1 MPEGYPSEQIG
12 GPIVRQHR
20 DPHPRVRRIVSG
32 LLALG
37 LVTVV
42 AAMAAQVVLAWVTA
56 GWLFCG
62 TALLTAILVIPLLMR
77 TVLHPE
83 IGVSQA
89 GLHVQPMIW
98 RAQFV
103 PWNAFTGIIAH
114 PLVTNDDAMGR
125 ILYGK
130 RYRRREGIVVVAGR
144 ESGLWPVYRLVGSLA
159 GAGNRPAFALSSTTH
174 TDYEA
179 LVVTIREHLDASSPQ
194 PAHGR

>member
-1 MPEGYPSEQIG
+1 VPEGYPCEQIG
-12 GPIVRQHR
+12 GPVVSQHR

-37 LVTVV
+37 LITAI
-42 AAMAAQVVLAWVTA
+42 AASAAQVILAWVTA

-62 TALLTAILVIPLLMR
+62 TALLTAILVIPLLMG

-89 GLHVQPMIW
+89 GLHIQPMIW

-114 PLVTNDDAMGR
+114 PLVTNDETMER

-144 ESGLWPVYRLVGSLA
+144 ESGLGPVYRLVGSLA
-159 GAGNRPAFALSSTTH
+159 GAGNTPAFALSSTTH
-174 TDYEA
+174 TDYET
-179 LVVTIREHLDASSPQ
+179 LVATIREHLDASSAR
-194 PAHGR
+194 PARE